1 MIFQRSVL
9 ANAVLCALSAAAV
22 GAHAQQAPKTL
33 APVVV
38 TADPFGAS
46 ESGAILTPARVLSGD
61 ELRDKLGGSLGD
73 TLSRE
78 PGVNASGFSTG
89 SSRPIIRGL
98 EGPRVKILQNGMN
111 SGDLSA
117 ISNDHAVGT
126 SLLTAQQIEILRG
139 PATLLYGSGAIG
151 GAINIVNG
159 RIPTRLEP
167 RPTGEAE
174 LRAGSVDNSG
184 ALAFSADRSVGNIG
198 LHVDGSMLRAGD
210 YRIPGYSEAG
220 DHHHGH
226 GYTGRLPFSGNRED
240 NLGVGASVIQSWGH
254 VGASLAQTDKLYGIL
269 GEHEKA
275 RIDLA
280 QTRFDIDSLIRSPL
294 PGFDALR
301 VKLGHNNYRH
311 TELEDGTDPK
321 VKFSNRSMES
331 RWELSHLPLA
341 GWRGKLGLQ
350 TDNAT
355 VQARKAHDDHGN
367 HDEHGSTVPRT
378 RSSSVAAFIVE
389 EKDIGSVRLNA
400 GARIEQVG
408 RRPVENTNRNFT
420 LASTSVGAL
429 WTYTP
434 GYALGLTG
442 SLAQRAP
449 TAEELY
455 SGGVHH
461 PTETYDVGAPSLRKE
476 TSQNIDLSLQKT
488 EDRLRWRANLFQ
500 NKISNF
506 VFGRIGGCVDE
517 DRVGVNC
524 ADDEALRE
532 RIFSQADATLRGYEV
547 DVSYNLYE
555 TGWFGRAF
563 ADSSRGRLNN
573 LGNLPLQPV
582 DRVGLTVGYQDNAW
596 RSSLSVLNASAQNRI
611 ASISEE
617 TATRGYTR
625 VDASLSWRQRY
636 GTTDLTWFLLARN
649 LLNEEIRLST
659 SLLKDYVPQ
668 PGRNLMIGVRARF

>member
-9 ANAVLCALSAAAV
+9 AHAVLCALSAAAV

-226 GYTGRLPFSGNRED
+226 GYTGRLPFSGNREN

-311 TELEDGTDPK
+311 SELEGGTEPH

-355 VQARKAHDDHGN
+355 VQALNLEGEDP
-367 HDEHGSTVPRT
+367 TVPRT
-378 RSSSVAAFIVE
+378 RSSSVAAFVVE

-408 RRPVENTNRNFT
+408 RRPVGDTNRNFT

-461 PTETYDVGAPSLRKE
+461 PTETYDKGDAALRKE

-500 NKISNF
+500 NKVSNF
-506 VFGRIGGCVDE
+506 VFGRIGDEVCEETGLSASNGCNGGE
-517 DRVGVNC
+517 AVN
-524 ADDEALRE
+524 LRS
-532 RIFSQADATLRGYEV
+532 FSQADATLRGYEV

-563 ADSSRGRLNN
+563 ADSSRGKLNN

-611 ASISEE
+611 ASPDISEE

>member
-1 MIFQRSVL
+1 MTFQRSAL
-9 ANAVLCALSAAAV
+9 ARAVLCTLSATAV
-22 GAHAQQAPKTL
+22 GAHAHQVPKTL
-33 APVVV
+33 DPVVV
-38 TADPFGAS
+38 TADPFGSS
-46 ESGAILTPARVLSGD
+46 ESGTILAPARVVSGD
-61 ELRDKLGGSLGD
+61 ELRDKLGGSLGE
-73 TLSRE
+73 TLIRE

-89 SSRPIIRGL
+89 SSRPVIRGL
-98 EGPRVKILQNGMN
+98 EGPRVKILQDGMG

-117 ISNDHAVGT
+117 ISNDHAVGA
-126 SLLTAQQIEILRG
+126 SLLTTQQIEILRG

-159 RIPTRLEP
+159 RIPTQLEP

-174 LRAGSVDNSG
+174 LRAGTADRSG

-210 YRIPGYSEAG
+210 YRIPGNSAVNG
-220 DHHHGH
+220 DGDI
-226 GYTGRLPFSGNRED
+226 GRLSYSGNRED
-240 NLGVGASVIQSWGH
+240 NLGFGASLIQSWGH
-254 VGASLAQTDKLYGIL
+254 VGASLSQTDKLYGIR
-269 GEHEKA
+269 GRDENAK
-275 RIDLA
+275 IDLG
-280 QTRFDIDSLIRSPL
+280 QTRFDVDSLIRSPFR
-294 PGFDALR
+294 GFDALR

-311 TELEDGTDPK
+311 TELEDGTDPH
-321 VKFSNRSMES
+321 VRFSNRSLES

-355 VQARKAHDDHGN
+355 VQALNLAGEDP
-367 HDEHGSTVPRT
+367 TVPRT
-378 RSSSVAAFIVE
+378 RSAAVAAFVIE
-389 EKDIGSVRLNA
+389 EKDFGDVRINA
-400 GARIEQVG
+400 GARVEKVN
-408 RRPVENTNRNFT
+408 RRPVEDTGRNFT

-455 SGGVHH
+455 SSGIHH
-461 PTETYDVGAPSLRKE
+461 PTETYDRGDAALRKE
-476 TSQNIDLSLQKT
+476 TSQNLDLSWQKT

-500 NKISNF
+500 NKVSNF
-506 VFGRIGGCVDE
+506 IFGRIGDE
-517 DRVGVNC
+517 ICDDGTAPSPTC
-524 ADDEALRE
+524 ASGDDPLRS
-532 RIFSQADATLRGYEV
+532 RSFSQADATLRGYEV

-563 ADSSRGRLNN
+563 ADSSRGKLDN
-573 LGNLPLQPV
+573 LGNLPLQPAN
-582 DRVGLTVGYQDNAW
+582 RVGMTVGYQDTSW

-611 ASISEE
+611 ATVSEE

-636 GTTDLTWFLLARN
+636 GATDLTWFLIARN
-649 LLNEEIRLST
+649 LLNEDIRLST

-668 PGRNLMIGVRARF
+668 PGRHLMVGVRARF

>member
-1 MIFQRSVL
+1 MTFQRSAL
-9 ANAVLCALSAAAV
+9 ARAVLCALSATAV
-22 GAHAQQAPKTL
+22 GAHAHQVPKTL

-38 TADPFGAS
+38 TADPFGSS
-46 ESGAILTPARVLSGD
+46 EEGTILAPARVVSGD
-61 ELRDKLGGSLGD
+61 ELRDKLGGSLGE
-73 TLSRE
+73 TLIRE

-89 SSRPIIRGL
+89 SSRPVIRGL
-98 EGPRVKILQNGMN
+98 EGPRVKILQDGMG

-117 ISNDHAVGT
+117 ISNDHAVGS

-159 RIPTRLEP
+159 RIPTQLEP

-174 LRAGSVDNSG
+174 LRAGSADRSG
-184 ALAFSADRSVGNIG
+184 ALAFSADRSIGNIG
-198 LHVDGSMLRAGD
+198 LHVDGSLMRAGD
-210 YRIPGYSEAG
+210 YRIPGISTVDG
-220 DHHHGH
+220 QD
-226 GYTGRLPFSGNRED
+226 GYTGRLPFSGNREN
-240 NLGVGASVIQSWGH
+240 NLGFGASLIQSWGH

-269 GEHEKA
+269 GRDENAK
-275 RIDLA
+275 IDLA
-280 QTRFDIDSLIRSPL
+280 QTRFDIDSLVRSPFR
-294 PGFDALR
+294 GFDALR

-311 TELEDGTDPK
+311 TELEDGTEPHIR
-321 VKFSNRSMES
+321 FSNRSLES

-355 VQARKAHDDHGN
+355 VQALNLEGEDP
-367 HDEHGSTVPRT
+367 TVPRT
-378 RSSSVAAFIVE
+378 RSSTVAAFVVE
-389 EKDIGSVRLNA
+389 EKDFGDVRINA
-400 GARIEQVG
+400 GARLEQVS
-408 RRPVENTNRNFT
+408 RRPVEEANRNFT
-420 LASTSVGAL
+420 LASTSVGAI

-461 PTETYDVGAPSLRKE
+461 PTETFDRGDSALRKE
-476 TSQNIDLSLQKT
+476 TSQNLDLSWQKT

-500 NKISNF
+500 NKVSNF
-506 VFGRIGGCVDE
+506 IFGRIGDCVDE
-517 DRVGVNC
+517 EGAPVANC
-524 ADDEALRE
+524 DVPESLRQ
-532 RIFSQADATLRGYEV
+532 RSFSQADATLRGYEV

-563 ADSSRGRLNN
+563 ADSSRGKLDN
-573 LGNLPLQPV
+573 LGNLPLQPAN
-582 DRVGLTVGYQDNAW
+582 RVGMTVGYQDNRW

-611 ASISEE
+611 ASPDVSDE
-617 TATRGYTR
+617 TVTRGYTR

-668 PGRNLMIGVRARF
+668 PGRNLMVGVRARF